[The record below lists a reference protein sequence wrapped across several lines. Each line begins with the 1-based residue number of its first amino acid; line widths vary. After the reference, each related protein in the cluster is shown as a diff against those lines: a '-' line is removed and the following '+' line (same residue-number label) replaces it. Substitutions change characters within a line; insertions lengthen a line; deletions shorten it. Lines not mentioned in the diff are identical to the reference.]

1 MAPLLLPEVHTH
13 PSPRLTLLPHL
24 LPLLPYGLPLVRRLQ
39 FHFQSPHA
47 HVLCTI
53 APNTPP
59 PHSRTTTQEPPTPF
73 AALYLD
79 RSRAPETEC
88 WLFSTLE
95 LPAALQPASPPQ
107 SETHA
112 LPHLLALLSHI
123 STLPLP
129 ASYPTTQS
137 SSLLLLG
144 SVHRSVLQALVGAP
158 IPPHAGRKVISG
170 PSAQAGS
177 THSGNTADG
186 TSRAD
191 RVHGEWRGSSATR
204 GGCVRGH
211 TVPYRKYLFRPA
223 TIARTTAEDRAGD
236 GVLEG
241 LGLEWTT
248 VREGEFELVASRTEI
263 PRSGRTMR
271 LLGSVGLRRKAGVRR
286 NGGHEGGEDGQ
297 LVAWAFL
304 GPDGS
309 LTSLHVEPECR
320 GKGLGKLVTRRLFG
334 LLAQRGETSGFGDVR
349 VGEEWC
355 HSDVAADNAGSI
367 GVARGLGGEEG
378 WECFWGWVDLGE
390 VGRRVVSDEGW

>member
-1 MAPLLLPEVHTH
+1 MPLPEVYSH

-24 LPLLPYGLPLVRRLQ
+24 LPLLPYTLPLVRRIQ

-47 HVLCTI
+47 HILSTL
-53 APNTPP
+53 APDTPP
-59 PHSRTTTQEPPTPF
+59 PHSPPTTTAPPPF

-95 LPAALQPASPPQ
+95 LPASMQPTSPPQ
-107 SETHA
+107 NETNA
-112 LPHLLALLSHI
+112 LSHLLALLTHI
-123 STLPLP
+123 PHLPLP
-129 ASYPTTQS
+129 PSYPPTQPPS
-137 SSLLLLG
+137 RLLLG
-144 SVHRSVLQALVGAP
+144 AIHRSVLQALAGSPFAP
-158 IPPHAGRKVISG
+158 DAGKKVISG
-170 PSAQAGS
+170 PRAAESA
-177 THSGNTADG
+177 
-186 TSRAD
+186 
-191 RVHGEWRGSSATR
+191 HGEWRGTDASP

-211 TVPYRKYLFRPA
+211 TVPYQKFLFRPA
-223 TIARTTAEDRAGD
+223 TIARAAGEDEAGD
-236 GVLEG
+236 AVLES

-271 LLGSVGLRRKAGVRR
+271 LLGSVGLRRR
-286 NGGHEGGEDGQ
+286 GGGSRVGATAREEGGGGGSAEDGQ

-309 LTSLHVEPECR
+309 LTSLHVEVEFR
-320 GKGLGKLVTRRLFG
+320 GKGLAKLVTRRLFG
-334 LLAQRGETSGFGDVR
+334 LLARRERESGFVGVR
-349 VGEEWC
+349 EGEEWC
-355 HSDVAADNAGSI
+355 QSDVATDNAGST

-390 VGRRVVSDEGW
+390 AERMSGVREG